1 MLIYKQGLFFVYT
14 ADCMHVYMTF
24 YLNSQI
30 NILFLFQYSI
40 SGNSEIVSEILSV
53 KLVNRSFHKKSLS
66 FSSNPWVRHM
76 HTFVTSI
83 NSNIKRSKV
92 DKYSMGE
99 KHAYKSGITTITAQ
113 FTILSNHAVILI
125 GLCPLRFRYIRTST
139 LRLPNI
145 CFATQKEK

>member
-14 ADCMHVYMTF
+14 AVCMHVYMTF

-30 NILFLFQYSI
+30 NIFFLFQYSI
-40 SGNSEIVSEILSV
+40 SGNSEIISEILSV

-76 HTFVTSI
+76 HTSV
-83 NSNIKRSKV
+83 NMKRNKV
-92 DKYSMGE
+92 DKYRMGE

-145 CFATQKEK
+145 CFATQKQK